1 MKQKLLIV
9 WMSVVTPMMLS
20 ACNGGITLSVPG
32 SPGVESSPIDSQ
44 LPDTTPD
51 QENTDP
57 NSDPTPSPTPSP
69 TPDPNSDPS
78 PSPSPT
84 PTPNPDPNAKSR
96 VFVSKAVIR
105 IAKANT
111 RALFDS
117 VCKRESKK
125 AKLPGKYTA
134 LVGMTTG
141 KFSDQFKVEGR
152 IYQVEKGKEIPVAE
166 SFQDLIDGK
175 NNAIFVA
182 ACGVRLDDSTNWAV
196 WTGNTD
202 FNKPSREDL
211 NCKNWGNQ
219 IANGV
224 VGWLGATGS
233 NALAM
238 EYRDCYEY
246 AHVYCIEHQ

>member
-1 MKQKLLIV
+1 MKKQNSLIV
-9 WMSVVTPMMLS
+9 LMSVMTPLMLT

-32 SPGVESSPIDSQ
+32 NSAVESSPIEAEN
-44 LPDTTPD
+44 PDT
-51 QENTDP
+51 DP
-57 NSDPTPSPTPSP
+57 SPEPTPVPTPSP
-69 TPDPNSDPS
+69 TPDPGSDPT
-78 PSPSPT
+78 PTPSPT
-84 PTPNPDPNAKSR
+84 PNPNAKSR

-105 IAKANT
+105 VAKANT
-111 RALFDS
+111 RALFES
-117 VCKRESKK
+117 VCKREAKK
-125 AKLPGKYTA
+125 AKLKGNFTA

-141 KFSDQFKVEGR
+141 KFSDHFKVEGR
-152 IYQVEKGKEIPVAE
+152 IYQVERGKEIPVAD

-182 ACGVRLDDSTNWAV
+182 ACGARMDDSANWAV

-211 NCKNWGNQ
+211 NCKNWGHNM
-219 IANGV
+219 ANGV
-224 VGWLGATGS
+224 VGWLGSTGS